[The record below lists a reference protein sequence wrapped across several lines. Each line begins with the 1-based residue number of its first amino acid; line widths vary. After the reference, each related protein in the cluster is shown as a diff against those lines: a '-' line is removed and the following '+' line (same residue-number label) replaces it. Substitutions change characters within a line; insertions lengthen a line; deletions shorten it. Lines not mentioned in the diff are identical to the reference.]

1 MSKKTISSLV
11 TIAILLV
18 WGMIFGFPEPG
29 NDTKT
34 TSNTQTTQSSP
45 ALSSKPN
52 STHNNALLAD
62 SYKQKKSKIWMEV
75 KVKVTRLLADD
86 NDGSRHQKFI
96 VESASGLSVLVSH
109 NIDLADRVP
118 VSRGDEI
125 TLRGRYE
132 WSDRGG
138 VLHWT
143 HHDPRGNIE
152 GGWIKFDGQT
162 YH

>member
-1 MSKKTISSLV
+1 
-11 TIAILLV
+11 
-18 WGMIFGFPEPG
+18 
-29 NDTKT
+29 
-34 TSNTQTTQSSP
+34 
-45 ALSSKPN
+45 
-52 STHNNALLAD
+52 
-62 SYKQKKSKIWMEV
+62 MEAEV
-75 KVKVTRLLADD
+75 EVIRLLTDD
-86 NDGSRHQKFI
+86 SDGSRHQKFI

-118 VSRGDEI
+118 VSRGDKI

-143 HHDPRGNIE
+143 HHDPRGTIE

-162 YH
+162 YR